1 MVQVMDILKVAN
13 QNGLEPGMSLIYSQ
27 EQQVPGSIEYQVK
40 RYYALQ
46 PWTGSDTGM
55 LIYHYDAKKP
65 LNSYLELRFCISG
78 NRFCEEKSCAQCEHS
93 PTNNCFGKHETVD
106 TFTFH
111 FTSTFLR
118 PYVQSVKVSNYK
130 DDVLAFKHPN
140 AFTKVF
146 PLCSRKRSVLDT
158 LLNHSYTG

>member
-13 QNGLEPGMSLIYSQ
+13 QNGLEPGMSLIYSK

-78 NRFCEEKSCAQCEHS
+78 NRFCEEKSC
-93 PTNNCFGKHETVD
+93 
-106 TFTFH
+106 
-111 FTSTFLR
+111 
-118 PYVQSVKVSNYK
+118 
-130 DDVLAFKHPN
+130 
-140 AFTKVF
+140 
-146 PLCSRKRSVLDT
+146 
-158 LLNHSYTG
+158 